1 MKLQN
6 FALGRWIDGS
16 GEGQPLYDA
25 STGDLVA
32 TATSNGLDFGEM
44 LEYGRKTGN
53 RHRRWYW
60 KFVCQC

>member
-32 TATSNGLDFGEM
+32 TGHIKRIGF
-44 LEYGRKTGN
+44 R
-53 RHRRWYW
+53 
-60 KFVCQC
+60 